1 MSGPKVDVAELRRQ
15 EKERLAQAR
24 RRRLDSADKIHKMI
38 NSLENA
44 LGNDLGRFAL
54 PNRLQS

>member
-24 RRRLDSADKIHKMI
+24 RRRLDSADKIQKIRIFWKIMT
-38 NSLENA
+38 ENHM
-44 LGNDLGRFAL
+44 
-54 PNRLQS
+54 

>member
-24 RRRLDSADKIHKMI
+24 RSTLAY
-38 NSLENA
+38 
-44 LGNDLGRFAL
+44 
-54 PNRLQS
+54 

>member
-44 LGNDLGRFAL
+44 LGSHPWKKR
-54 PNRLQS
+54 